1 MPHWI
6 PPADRLI
13 VALDTD
19 DVDRARALARQLD
32 GVAGVLKIG
41 MGLFFQR
48 EASRLIDEL
57 IGAGRRVFLD
67 AKAYDI
73 PETVRRA
80 VQSAVDRGFH
90 MMTVHAET
98 DIMEAAVSARRGHM
112 MLLGV
117 TVLTSVDQAAL
128 TRMGHGGTVEEL
140 VERRVKAAELATM
153 DGFIASAADNPD
165 RIRRRCGAEH
175 LLAVTPGIRP
185 AGSPGHDQARTAT
198 PRFAM
203 MNGADYLVVGRPIT
217 SASDPAASARA
228 IIAEISETSPAA

>member
-19 DVDRARALARQLD
+19 DVDHARVLARQLD

-41 MGLFFQR
+41 MGLYFQQD
-48 EASRLIDEL
+48 ASRFLDEL
-57 IGAGRRVFLD
+57 IGAGRQVFLD
-67 AKAYDI
+67 AKVYDI
-73 PETVRRA
+73 PKTVRGA
-80 VQSAVDRGFH
+80 VASAADRGFH
-90 MMTVHAET
+90 MMTVHAEP
-98 DIMEAAVSARRGHM
+98 DIMAAAVSGRRGGM
-112 MLLGV
+112 ILLGV

-128 TRMGHGGTVEEL
+128 ARMGHDGTVEAL

-185 AGSPGHDQARTAT
+185 AGSPGDDQARTAT
-198 PRFAM
+198 PRLAI

-217 SASDPAASARA
+217 SAPDPAAAARA

>member
-19 DVDRARALARQLD
+19 DVDRARALARQLGD
-32 GVAGVLKIG
+32 VAGVLKIG

-48 EASRLIDEL
+48 DASGFIDEL
-57 IGAGRRVFLD
+57 VGDGRRVFLD

-80 VQSAVDRGFH
+80 VRSAAERGFH
-90 MMTVHAET
+90 MMTVHADKEVA
-98 DIMEAAVSARRGHM
+98 EAAGSVARGSM

-117 TVLTSVDQAAL
+117 TVLTSLDAAAL
-128 TRMGHGGTVEEL
+128 ARMGYGGTVEEL
-140 VERRVKAAELATM
+140 VERRVKAAEEATL

-165 RIRRRCGAEH
+165 RIRRRCRAEH

-185 AGSPGHDQARTAT
+185 AGSPDDDQARTAT
-198 PRFAM
+198 PRLAI

-217 SASDPAASARA
+217 AAPDPAAAARA